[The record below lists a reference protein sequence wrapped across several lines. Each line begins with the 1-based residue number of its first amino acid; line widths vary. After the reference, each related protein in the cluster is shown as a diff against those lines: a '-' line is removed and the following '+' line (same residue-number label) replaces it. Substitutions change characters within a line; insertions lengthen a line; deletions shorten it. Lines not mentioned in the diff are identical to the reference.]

1 MQSRVSELE
10 VTSKADQN
18 KVTQSPHTHKTSTL
32 SESSLSVSNKPM
44 TVQTNLNELLHRK
57 MYDEAFVH
65 VLKQNDEFHFVKLI
79 SKLSSKSSN
88 FYDLFCRF
96 RDRQAFRADSNSSAE
111 KSFEDH
117 TKWRISRFSFAVPLE
132 NSPNEELSVFV
143 AVSDGF
149 SIVET
154 DPSK

>member
-88 FYDLFCRF
+88 FYLCSADFEIDKLSEPIQTAVLKRALKIIQSGEFLDLVLQC
-96 RDRQAFRADSNSSAE
+96 
-111 KSFEDH
+111 
-117 TKWRISRFSFAVPLE
+117 
-132 NSPNEELSVFV
+132 LSKT
-143 AVSDGF
+143 AQMKNCLSL
-149 SIVET
+149 
-154 DPSK
+154 